1 MHELDEKIK
10 FLMKVSTVSYNTKQG
25 KLRICKVCG
34 KEGIMSNIINHIEVK
49 HITTFS
55 HACNV
60 CGKVFRYRD
69 ISLKKIFSNEYGQFQ
84 TKGKSA
90 PACKAL
96 QTFYCRSSTSIAR
109 GQHHSSQCRFQDIH
123 KSLLHEILILVFRG
137 TAAGSRCI
145 HSIES
150 NANTQSFII
159 GSSKANNILHQYLIE
174 IFILHYKCLFNSG
187 RMT

>member
-1 MHELDEKIK
+1 
-10 FLMKVSTVSYNTKQG
+10 
-25 KLRICKVCG
+25 
-34 KEGIMSNIINHIEVK
+34 MSNIINHIEVK

-69 ISLKKIFSNEYGQFQ
+69 ISLKKIFSNEHIQFQ
-84 TKGKSA
+84 TEGKSA

-96 QTFYCRSSTSIAR
+96 QTFYCRSNTSIASTSGTSIAR

>member
-10 FLMKVSTVSYNTKQG
+10 SLMEVSTVSYKTKQG
-25 KLRICKVCG
+25 KLRICKVCR

-55 HACNV
+55 HTCNV

-69 ISLKKIFSNEYGQFQ
+69 ISLKKIFSNEYVQFQ

-96 QTFYCRSSTSIAR
+96 QTFYCRSNTSIASTSSTSIAR

-123 KSLLHEILILVFRG
+123 KSLLHEILILVF
-137 TAAGSRCI
+137 
-145 HSIES
+145 IE
-150 NANTQSFII
+150 
-159 GSSKANNILHQYLIE
+159 
-174 IFILHYKCLFNSG
+174 
-187 RMT
+187 